1 MTHNENSKEEA
12 VLKQVNN
19 WDRYAKWSPIIF
31 LFVTV
36 TLWSLGLLSITS
48 GFYIVIIIFAII
60 AVIWWLWTIYTIRY
74 LVRIILRTNVRLKWV
89 SREFQS
95 IREELRKHSVDNEP

>member
-1 MTHNENSKEEA
+1 MTHNEHLKEEA
-12 VLKQVNN
+12 VLEQVKN
-19 WDRYAKWSPIIF
+19 WDRLAKWSPILF
-31 LFVTV
+31 LFATAI
-36 TLWSLGLLSITS
+36 LWGLGLLSITS
-48 GFYIVIIIFAII
+48 GFYVAIIIFAIT

-95 IREELRKHSVDNEP
+95 IREELRKHSVDKEP